1 MTLRTVQEA
10 ERLSLSTCARGGE
23 MTLPCPG
30 GQGGAACVRIR
41 RCLPCGQK
49 RCRAARRIWV
59 YHGKSSSTNA
69 LPIRGLCR
77 RAGGREALHPPL
89 PRQRFP
95 PAVPRGERRALPA
108 PAQGIHPLG
117 IPFWGTGLIF
127 PRLPSPKTPQAAS
140 PCSWA
145 CRRLPRLRPMRNETK
160 HPCPLLVGHGCVYT
174 APKALADR
182 TAVRGLR

>member
-1 MTLRTVQEA
+1 
-10 ERLSLSTCARGGE
+10 
-23 MTLPCPG
+23 MTLPSPG
-30 GQGGAACVRIR
+30 GQGGAAVCAFDAV
-41 RCLPCGQK
+41 CP
-49 RCRAARRIWV
+49 A
-59 YHGKSSSTNA
+59 GKSAAERRAGYGCIAEKAIPQNA

-77 RAGGREALHPPL
+77 RAGEREALPPSL
-89 PRQRFP
+89 PRQRFL

-117 IPFWGTGLIF
+117 IPFWGTGLVF

-182 TAVRGLR
+182 TAVRGRR